1 MSSEKISE
9 DIESIKDN
17 LFKIS
22 TKIDN
27 QNLAIQILKGES
39 NNNNSIV
46 SNHLSYLE
54 NNKVSKPNLSFIT
67 EYTVIDTNSK
77 EKSYKENQ
85 IIIPRKLSLIRRILI
100 RLIFGFRCTIVNKN
114 MLD

>member
-54 NNKVSKPNLSFIT
+54 NNKVSMKSINALGLSNVSRNNPNHF
-67 EYTVIDTNSK
+67 Y
-77 EKSYKENQ
+77 
-85 IIIPRKLSLIRRILI
+85 IL
-100 RLIFGFRCTIVNKN
+100 RSS
-114 MLD
+114 